1 MKTMMYVPEGEQTEK
16 YFKEAELWGIEICHG
31 IPPKVLEEFPDITPP
46 KASIVK
52 IPEIRNLPMRCGEIP
67 TGHYQSILLVDE
79 YIDLRDGDL
88 SLDLVDNRKKETVFE
103 GLKPQWTERSR
114 ARWSFMMESL
124 GRYTAKVM
132 LDSDEISCINFYA
145 FKRLA

>member
-1 MKTMMYVPEGEQTEK
+1 MKTIMYVPEGEQTEK

-52 IPEIRNLPMRCGEIP
+52 IPEIRNI
-67 TGHYQSILLVDE
+67 T
-79 YIDLRDGDL
+79 IDLRDGDL

-103 GLKPQWTERSR
+103 GLKPLWTERSR
-114 ARWSFMMESL
+114 ARWSFMVESL